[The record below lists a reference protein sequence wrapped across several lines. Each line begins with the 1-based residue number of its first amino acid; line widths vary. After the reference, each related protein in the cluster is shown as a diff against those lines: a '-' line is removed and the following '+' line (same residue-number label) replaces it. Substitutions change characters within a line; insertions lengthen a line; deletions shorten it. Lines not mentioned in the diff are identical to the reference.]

1 MASRKIPL
9 DTEPEQFDFDPDS
22 DFDFDEVGSGYL
34 GGAMFSDRQIWLN
47 GEMVPWDQ
55 AQVHLMNHSLGR
67 GSAIFEVLCV
77 HPTNGGGAVFR
88 IKRHVARFFN
98 SAKLLGWR
106 LDLTP
111 ESLMKA
117 ICSTVRANGIADGI
131 IKVMGYYGAVALSI
145 RPPDTALDVAVC
157 VVDLDED
164 LGGLPYPVET
174 GTTLGISSWRKLD
187 PRTVPVGAKAAG
199 NYLNGLMASADVT
212 ARGFAEAL
220 LLDGQG
226 CIAEGP
232 TDSVFLGLGGT
243 LYTPA
248 LDTILDSITRDT
260 LIKVAAYLDIPVR
273 VGAIAKERLFEAE
286 EIFLASTPV
295 KVLPVRRIEDRDLH
309 VPGPL
314 TRRLKE
320 AVGRLLLGEL
330 PEFGH
335 WLMPVG

>member
-1 MASRKIPL
+1 
-9 DTEPEQFDFDPDS
+9 
-22 DFDFDEVGSGYL
+22 
-34 GGAMFSDRQIWLN
+34 
-47 GEMVPWDQ
+47 
-55 AQVHLMNHSLGR
+55 MNHSMGR

-77 HPTNGGGAVFR
+77 HPADGGGAVFR
-88 IKRHVARFFN
+88 LKRHVARFFG
-98 SAKLLGWR
+98 SARLLGLR

-111 ESLMKA
+111 EALMKA
-117 ICSTVRANGIADGI
+117 ICTTVRANGVTNGI

-164 LGGLPYPVET
+164 LGGLSYPVET

-199 NYLNGLMASADVT
+199 NYLNGLMATSDVA

-220 LLDGQG
+220 LLDGRG
-226 CIAEGP
+226 RIAEGP

-260 LIKVAAYLDIPVR
+260 LIKVAESLDIPVR

-286 EIFLASTPV
+286 EIFMASTPV
-295 KVLPVRRIEDRDLH
+295 KVLPVRRIEDRELK

-314 TRRLKE
+314 TRRLQE
-320 AVGRLLLGEL
+320 AVARLLRGQF
-330 PEFGH
+330 PEFAH
-335 WLMPVG
+335 WLMPVGG